1 MRVLLALAVCLL
13 LAASLAAEE
22 ESGVT
27 CDLPALRFERD
38 GRLLKIYDGLR
49 RGLEKA
55 RLGRVCEEQVSND
68 AAALDAFARGLT
80 AEQVRAAA
88 GERAQPVAFAFGD
101 KACAALVGRAITV
114 PRVFVLT
121 RFTAGSTPLAPLP
134 KPQGPSSVVYANMR
148 MERLGEV
155 IGRLVGKRWAR
166 AKLAWRAVPETA
178 ERSLARA
185 SDVSALTLSRLGA
198 NASGSEGPPE
208 VVLHLRLG
216 VGETL
221 MPLAEAARAARKA
234 GVPLVTDDPLRFR
247 QGVAAVVIA
256 TQHDLVGR
264 YAAEAA
270 RVLTRHPTERLPAR
284 GVMALQV
291 WVDLDAVDRQ
301 GLSLPLPF
309 LARANVI
316 YRSPV
321 PARPGGGR

>member
-1 MRVLLALAVCLL
+1 MRVALVLAMCLL

-55 RLGRVCEEQVSND
+55 RLGRVCEERVEE
-68 AAALDAFARGLT
+68 APAALDAFARGLV
-80 AEQVRAAA
+80 AEQERAAA
-88 GERAQPVAFAFGD
+88 GKRPQPVAFAFGD
-101 KACAALVGRAITV
+101 KACAALVGRATTV
-114 PRVFVLT
+114 PRVFVVT

-134 KPQGPSSVVYANMR
+134 KPEGPGSVVYADMR

-166 AKLAWRAVPETA
+166 ARLAWSAVPKTAETA
-178 ERSLARA
+178 LERAR
-185 SDVSALTLSRLGA
+185 DVSALALSPVGIDL
-198 NASGSEGPPE
+198 EGHAGPAE
-208 VVLHLRLG
+208 VILHLRLG

-221 MPLAEAARAARKA
+221 MPLAEAALLARKA

-247 QGVAAVVIA
+247 QGVAAVVIT

-270 RVLTRHPTERLPAR
+270 RVLTRHPTERLRAR
-284 GVMALQV
+284 GVRSMQV

-321 PARPGGGR
+321 LARPGGGG